1 MMGAVSF
8 FTGVYWAMSMKCR
21 PHCGACCVAPS
32 ISQPLPGMPDGKP
45 AGVACKNL
53 DPESFSCMIWGS
65 DIYPTTCKLF
75 QPSLDCCGA
84 DRVEALFL
92 IGELEQATRS

>member
-1 MMGAVSF
+1 
-8 FTGVYWAMSMKCR
+8 
-21 PHCGACCVAPS
+21 
-32 ISQPLPGMPDGKP
+32 
-45 AGVACKNL
+45 
-53 DPESFSCMIWGS
+53 MIWGS